1 MHSYGQ
7 AGVGRKERPKKML
20 SMQDRARVH
29 SALVQTLQSR
39 ARPLEEFCIMTP
51 APEQRAKPHLRTGVP
66 GAGGLHPRWE
76 HFTLSIE
83 KANRP
88 LSGGE
93 TCQVRMQQ
101 RMTGMHTNEWGA
113 IVASTQ
119 SQEGLDTRKVGLPV
133 HITSISHR
141 LAVHV
146 KALNR
151 GYLDQRIF
159 SSKHFTHFGIY
170 FQGLPACLSGLE
182 EPCRGQGPSGF
193 T

>member
-1 MHSYGQ
+1 MRDW
-7 AGVGRKERPKKML
+7 AK
-20 SMQDRARVH
+20 VH
-29 SALVQTLQSR
+29 SALVPTLQSKAR
-39 ARPLEEFCIMTP
+39 ALVEFCIMSP
-51 APEQRAKPHLRTGVP
+51 APEQRAKPHLTTGVP

-76 HFTLSIE
+76 HFLWSIE

-119 SQEGLDTRKVGLPV
+119 SQGGLDTWKVRLLV

-141 LAVHV
+141 LAVHM

-151 GYLDQRIF
+151 GYLDQTIC
-159 SSKHFTHFGIY
+159 SSKHFAHLGIY
-170 FQGLPACLSGLE
+170 FQG
-182 EPCRGQGPSGF
+182 
-193 T
+193 